1 MLPGLLRTGFVLELI
16 RWKDWGHSKMPPF
29 FAAGFLFL
37 VANEPPGAQDIVRFS
52 AWILFCAAFLAFGY
66 GVNDF
71 SDRDTDRRA
80 GKGNAMDRLG
90 PAGAVAWL
98 LVLLG
103 IGLAALGPYLA
114 DRRLALMVASTYALA
129 LAYSLPPLRLKERG
143 LAGLLACALAQR
155 SLPLLVGAALFRRF
169 DLNLWLFCALF
180 ALVGLRWILLHQ
192 VLDAQFD
199 EQARVHTFVLTAGT
213 KFSLFLMKM
222 VVFPLELATLSAWLI
237 SASRDL
243 PALWLLVPVYV
254 GGLRFLGYARRR
266 LWPPFHWTEYWLHP
280 LADFY
285 EAVLPLFLGILAS
298 IRNPVVTPLLLL
310 LVIWQAPRESPR
322 LAFFARLLKQRHRAS
337 SRLGAGTRSGG

>member
-1 MLPGLLRTGFVLELI
+1 MLPGLLRTGSVLELI

-37 VANEPPGAQDIVRFS
+37 LANEQFAAPDLVRFA

-90 PAGAVAWL
+90 PGKAVAWL
-98 LVLLG
+98 LVVLG
-103 IGLAALGPYLA
+103 IGLAPLGPYLV
-114 DRRLALMVASTYALA
+114 DRWLALMVASTYALA

-222 VVFPLELATLSAWLI
+222 VIFPLELATLSAWLI

-243 PALWLLVPVYV
+243 PMLWLLVPVYV
-254 GGLRFLGYARRR
+254 GGLRFLGYAWRR
-266 LWPPFHWTEYWLHP
+266 LWPPFQWTEYWLHP
-280 LADFY
+280 LGGFY
-285 EAVLPLFLGILAS
+285 ETVLPLFLGILVTV
-298 IRNPVVTPLLLL
+298 RNPAVTPLLLL
-310 LVIWQAPRESPR
+310 LVLWQAPREVPR
-322 LAFFARLLKQRHRAS
+322 LALFSRLLKQRHRVAG
-337 SRLGAGTRSGG
+337 RLEEGTSSGG